1 MLNLSIRSKP
11 RDSALGQS
19 LCKAV
24 HVSKRGDPSTSTPL
38 GGKRHT
44 MVMMFVGGVVSILPV
59 ENLWGGSVLFPP
71 ESIVVKLLIVIG
83 YTF

>member
-1 MLNLSIRSKP
+1 
-11 RDSALGQS
+11 
-19 LCKAV
+19 
-24 HVSKRGDPSTSTPL
+24 
-38 GGKRHT
+38 
-44 MVMMFVGGVVSILPV
+44 MVMMFLGGVVSILPV